1 MTFLSDIIEIN
12 PQQTDAAIVFDR
24 DLASHNLIHSFAPTK
39 SSINVF
45 EHLNNA
51 VKRDAK
57 QKQRAI
63 NLHGSYGSGKSHL
76 AVVIAQ
82 LLRDGCGAEGF
93 AGLFERIKNF
103 ATPKLAT
110 DLKNTFLA
118 NDDADAHPYLL
129 VSLYG
134 SPSSSIPDALMEGLC
149 DALKR
154 HPDLNPETILPKTE
168 YDVCVS
174 CFEDIVA
181 HSADLATADLPL
193 DLADNY
199 STTREMW
206 VNLKQQKPEA
216 LALFKKW
223 YTHIFYGRIFNPAHE
238 GGKNFIEAYVEAGKN
253 LAEQHHFGG
262 IVVIWDEFGFALE
275 DLFGN
280 PHRNAQPEI
289 KLLEDFVQ
297 KTGSPDL
304 GHTIFIGLTHVSIP
318 EYAARM
324 GATITEKGGLEQIMG
339 RFSNYRIELN
349 AAESEG
355 YHLLGMQRA
364 WTETGKQ
371 LLTTAPAKQTLLE
384 NCQQLALFKPLNDH
398 LDNVLLDVYPLHPIM
413 AAGLFALA
421 SEKTEIAQNN
431 RTALT
436 FFRDNAPDFL
446 GREISET
453 GLFSDELIRLPAL
466 VDYFELNLKEKK
478 AADWSRYSRAIAQIP
493 TTLPLDEIQSKKSIL
508 KLCLLA
514 QLLTDDFQTTERFLS
529 VALFDTLYSEK
540 ITADLGYLKGA
551 DLLWKN
557 EVTEQWTLNGDA
569 GVDVEGLIAN
579 ELRNFVGQSPRQLF
593 ETYPDMLA
601 DLLPHIGEHDL
612 EPSEC
617 GIVRSYRVDLLFPP
631 MSNLLKLDNL
641 LLSAKVFLVFAKDA
655 EEVEIVKARIRETPA
670 TNVYFWLPLAGI
682 RAESVTIESTEG
694 KKEVRLS
701 ELLGRYL
708 ALERL
713 QKSSTITPELRRQ
726 FSAKWEKNRQQLLT
740 ILHILFGRDGLQ
752 SGKSQIFKAGSAD
765 AIDCKSWHEFRHY
778 LGEIVLQAYPDEIP
792 IRAMGMN
799 ALNDE
804 KYTGS
809 KIISGI
815 VERVLHFADNPTY
828 QTDLLGEVESSQAAG
843 IIDGILGANDLFI
856 SCAEGWDIKKVEKTD
871 GKIHAVLKLIHDTL
885 LRKRE
890 LPYAVKKL
898 RDELVAPPYGIPAC
912 NLAIFAAV
920 AIRHEVKRLR
930 WGSTKE
936 TDFAKNLTEA
946 FEADSKLTIKLFE
959 FSAKQLT
966 ILNCVGQY
974 FSLTSELNQTREEFA
989 TQCCAR
995 LRDFIKGQ
1003 SEAVKQSPKLH
1014 DKAQR
1019 LVKFLDLVGKTQQ
1032 DIAEFLL
1039 ELLELANKTAEILA
1053 NDAPTVIKNLLDNF
1067 AKVENEKRFDIEQ
1080 SWQNFLMACEANKA
1094 DLILRLTHDNA
1105 TPRAK
1110 SVGKLLNS
1118 ESVSAND
1125 LTWNLLEKSF
1135 EYCDDSDIGQCKM
1148 CLETH
1153 VDYYPPR
1160 PLPPPIIIPPPIPVV
1175 VPPIQNEPIIVTLRL
1190 ACDALS
1196 VPRNEIRQAL
1206 QQLLNDYRD

>member
-1 MTFLSDIIEIN
+1 M
-12 PQQTDAAIVFDR
+12 
-24 DLASHNLIHSFAPTK
+24 
-39 SSINVF
+39 
-45 EHLNNA
+45 
-51 VKRDAK
+51 
-57 QKQRAI
+57 
-63 NLHGSYGSGKSHL
+63 
-76 AVVIAQ
+76 
-82 LLRDGCGAEGF
+82 
-93 AGLFERIKNF
+93 
-103 ATPKLAT
+103 
-110 DLKNTFLA
+110 
-118 NDDADAHPYLL
+118 
-129 VSLYG
+129 
-134 SPSSSIPDALMEGLC
+134 
-149 DALKR
+149 
-154 HPDLNPETILPKTE
+154 
-168 YDVCVS
+168 
-174 CFEDIVA
+174 
-181 HSADLATADLPL
+181 
-193 DLADNY
+193 
-199 STTREMW
+199 
-206 VNLKQQKPEA
+206 
-216 LALFKKW
+216 
-223 YTHIFYGRIFNPAHE
+223 
-238 GGKNFIEAYVEAGKN
+238 
-253 LAEQHHFGG
+253 
-262 IVVIWDEFGFALE
+262 
-275 DLFGN
+275 
-280 PHRNAQPEI
+280 
-289 KLLEDFVQ
+289 
-297 KTGSPDL
+297 
-304 GHTIFIGLTHVSIP
+304 
-318 EYAARM
+318 
-324 GATITEKGGLEQIMG
+324 
-339 RFSNYRIELN
+339 
-349 AAESEG
+349 
-355 YHLLGMQRA
+355 
-364 WTETGKQ
+364 
-371 LLTTAPAKQTLLE
+371 
-384 NCQQLALFKPLNDH
+384 
-398 LDNVLLDVYPLHPIM
+398 
-413 AAGLFALA
+413 
-421 SEKTEIAQNN
+421 
-431 RTALT
+431 
-436 FFRDNAPDFL
+436 
-446 GREISET
+446 
-453 GLFSDELIRLPAL
+453 
-466 VDYFELNLKEKK
+466 
-478 AADWSRYSRAIAQIP
+478 
-493 TTLPLDEIQSKKSIL
+493 PLDEIQSKKSIL